1 MLYCVPSAQADPIS
15 NTMEIN
21 MSVRLNMRVMTEEVL
36 KVLEEL
42 EEQERELE
50 EQEKIAKQ
58 LEVRETICSNI
69 KEKVEKSVN
78 MNLIHEEI
86 LEDGSVVLTINV

>member
-1 MLYCVPSAQADPIS
+1 
-15 NTMEIN
+15 